1 MIVIIEKI
9 IPPMVFLAR
18 HLLLRNLSADHLA
31 PAYDFLRL
39 VSTRRT
45 VLDGVVVSAQIDDFL
60 ILYGGAFAIPRLL
73 AGWQDQHRKDEQ
85 YDQNLFHLQLFF
97 TAKVQNF
104 AFVM

>member
-1 MIVIIEKI
+1 
-9 IPPMVFLAR
+9 MVFLAR
-18 HLLLRNLSADHLA
+18 HLLFGDFSTNHLA

-39 VSTRRT
+39 VSTGRA
-45 VLDGVVVSAQIDDFL
+45 VLDGVVVRTQIDDFL

-104 AFVM
+104 AFVCKNGKK